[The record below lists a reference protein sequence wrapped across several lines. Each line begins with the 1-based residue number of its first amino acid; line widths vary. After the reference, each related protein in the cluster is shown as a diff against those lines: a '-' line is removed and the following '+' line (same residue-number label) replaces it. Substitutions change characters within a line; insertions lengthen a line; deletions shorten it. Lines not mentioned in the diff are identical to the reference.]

1 MADKLSQA
9 YDFLK
14 SNGPSLPVR
23 ISKVVGTNIMMA
35 SVLLSQLVSEKKI
48 KLTNENIGG
57 SPLYYIQGQE
67 SFLQDRLGSHLTGKK
82 KEAFNI
88 LKEKK
93 VLNDQELEP
102 AIRIALREIKD
113 FAVPIDVNLN
123 GNFERF
129 WRWYLIT
136 NEDVKNILFKKEPE
150 VKQEVKQAI
159 KETKIGKPEE
169 KRPEI
174 KEKKIEIK
182 KVEVEEKK
190 EDKKEIKKKIDFY
203 LSIDNYFS
211 DNKIEILNEEI
222 VKKDKEF
229 NFLVE
234 IPSNLGRLKY
244 FVKVRNKK
252 KINEGDLSLAYNEA
266 QAKSLPLLFLTNG
279 DIAKKAKEHLDKNLS
294 GIVFK
299 KF

>member
-1 MADKLSQA
+1 M
-9 YDFLK
+9 
-14 SNGPSLPVR
+14 
-23 ISKVVGTNIMMA
+23 
-35 SVLLSQLVSEKKI
+35 
-48 KLTNENIGG
+48 
-57 SPLYYIQGQE
+57 
-67 SFLQDRLGSHLTGKK
+67 
-82 KEAFNI
+82 
-88 LKEKK
+88 
-93 VLNDQELEP
+93 
-102 AIRIALREIKD
+102 
-113 FAVPIDVNLN
+113 
-123 GNFERF
+123 
-129 WRWYLIT
+129 
-136 NEDVKNILFKKEPE
+136 
-150 VKQEVKQAI
+150 KQAI